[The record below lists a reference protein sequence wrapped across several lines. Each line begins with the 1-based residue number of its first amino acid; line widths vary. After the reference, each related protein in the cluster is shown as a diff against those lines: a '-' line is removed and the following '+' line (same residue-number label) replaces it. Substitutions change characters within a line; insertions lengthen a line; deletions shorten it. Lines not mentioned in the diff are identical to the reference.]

1 MQACGRLGKDA
12 EVKTLDSG
20 KKVINFSIAVDQGY
34 GDNKTTLWINCQKW
48 GENTNVSQF
57 LLKGKQVAVAGEPTL
72 RSFDGKDGKVTTL
85 QLTCNVITLVG
96 NNSDTAPALAASRS
110 LPAQETVL
118 PDTDGSLPF

>member
-12 EVKTLDSG
+12 EVKILDSG
-20 KKVINFSIAVDQGY
+20 KKVINFSIAVDQGF
-34 GDNKTTLWINCQKW
+34 GDNKKTLWVNCQKW

-72 RSFDGKDGKVTTL
+72 RTYDGNDGKVTTL

-118 PDTDGSLPF
+118 PDTKDDLPF